1 MKLAAVD
8 CNSKKALTTCKK
20 FGIEEIPTV
29 KVRPGRLIL
38 EPLAPKIPML
48 LLYSLP
54 CHPSQLKEPCT
65 QFG

>member
-29 KVRPGRLIL
+29 KVRPGAGRDFVFLVILGVSLI
-38 EPLAPKIPML
+38 
-48 LLYSLP
+48 
-54 CHPSQLKEPCT
+54 
-65 QFG
+65 